1 MANSLQTEITLAHFA
16 LNGIYTSEG
25 SSPQFG
31 LGDLLQGIY
40 SIASAGAA
48 GVSSFNGRTGAV
60 SPQVGD
66 YNTTLIAEGSN
77 LYFTQARVLAT
88 LLTGFSATPGTVT
101 SADTVLSAIGKL
113 VANESNDLHVNG
125 SNYMNGNI
133 GFSPDATYTIGETST
148 TFRPFAVYSSS
159 ILGAGLDGTGTLKL
173 GQVSGGGASIV
184 GSASALTLSANAR
197 SVLAFDGLGNITF
210 NANTQLATNP
220 FISFGTDGIAILGG
234 YPSPGVATQV
244 RPGYAAVKY
253 AIGIGTGAGETGTL
267 QLGDYSYGNNL
278 VGTSTG
284 TMTLTLNNKRRWF
297 IDASG
302 NWWLDQD
309 AAGGNPTINFTV
321 DGARDI
327 GQSNIT
333 LRPRNVWVANE
344 VGIGLDNLGT
354 LAMGSGGANM
364 VGNSSGTL
372 QFNNGVTQ
380 TGIVDTTGDWTF
392 TASVTS
398 PTLKSTAPQTTI
410 TGSAGSSVCSQPFQG
425 SSYKKVI
432 IYLNGYTNN
441 GTQTYTFPTAFTHT
455 PVAVYT
461 AAGATPTI
469 STTTVSV
476 SSTTTTGYV
485 ILEGF

>member
-1 MANSLQTEITLAHFA
+1 MANIQTEITLAYSA

-31 LGDLLQGIY
+31 LGDLLMGLYNQ
-40 SIASAGAA
+40 SAGQ
-48 GVSSFNGRTGAV
+48 VTSFNGRTGAV
-60 SPQVGD
+60 LPLSGD
-66 YNTTLIAEGSN
+66 YTTSMVTEGSN
-77 LYFTQARVLAT
+77 LYFTPARALAT
-88 LLTGFSATPGTVT
+88 NLTGYASIPGTIT
-101 SADTVLSAIGKL
+101 PSDTVLSAIEKL
-113 VANESNDLHVNG
+113 NG
-125 SNYMNGNI
+125 NIAALPVCLEIDGGNQMNGNI
-133 GFSPDATYTIGETST
+133 YFSPDKVYTIGNTTSN
-148 TFRPFAVYSSS
+148 RPDGVYTMN
-159 ILGAGLDGTGTLKL
+159 LGAGMGTGETGYLKL
-173 GQVSGGGASIV
+173 GDQSSGTEIV
-184 GSASALTLSANAR
+184 GTLSTLTV
-197 SVLAFDGLGNITF
+197 SVNSRNSLYFDGNGNITF
-210 NANTQLATNP
+210 NTSPTVAVNP
-220 FISFGTDGIAILGG
+220 FISFGTDGFTIIGG
-234 YPSPGVATQV
+234 YPSPAVIPQV
-244 RPGYAAVKY
+244 RPAYMAIKY
-253 AIGIGTGAGETGTL
+253 AIGIGTGAGESGTL

-284 TMTLTLNNKRRWF
+284 TMTLTLNNHRRWF

-309 AAGGNPTINFTV
+309 NPGGNPTINFAV
-321 DGARDI
+321 DAIRDI
-327 GQSNIT
+327 GQSSIT
-333 LRPRNVWVANE
+333 LRPRNVWVANK
-344 VGIGLDNLGT
+344 VGIGLDNVGT
-354 LAMGSGGANM
+354 LAIGSGGANL
-364 VGNSSGTL
+364 VGNSSGTF

-410 TGSAGSSVCSQPFQG
+410 TGSAGTSVCSQPFQG